1 MGRKHRCRAKRPN
14 RRELE
19 EMQNP
24 MGDSDTGRTG
34 MNDTGNT
41 ESKRK
46 CERVKWNR
54 II

>member
-1 MGRKHRCRAKRPN
+1 MGQKYRCRAKRPN

-19 EMQNP
+19 EMQNT
-24 MGDSDTGRTG
+24 MGDPDTGRTG

>member
-1 MGRKHRCRAKRPN
+1 MGQKYRCRAKRPD
-14 RRELE
+14 RREPE

-24 MGDSDTGRTG
+24 MEDPDTGRTE

>member
-1 MGRKHRCRAKRPN
+1 MGRKYRCRAKRPD
-14 RRELE
+14 RREPE
-19 EMQNP
+19 EVQNP
-24 MGDSDTGRTG
+24 VGDPDTGRTE